1 MAVATVLD
9 KLAGL
14 RRRLTTAVGLPF
26 LRALGVRLEP
36 GVQLHGLPIVSG
48 GKLGLISIGARCSLV
63 SEARSTALGVRSP
76 VILRLLAPEAALS
89 IGDDCGLSGTV
100 ICAAKSVVIG
110 ARCLIGAD
118 VMIFDTDFHNPEP
131 ANRRYSP
138 PDWERISAPVT
149 IGDNVFIGTRS
160 IVMKGVTIGSGSII
174 AAGSVVTRDVPANSV
189 FGGVPARLIESLDLA
204 ELVST
209 R

>member
-1 MAVATVLD
+1 MAVSVL
-9 KLAGL
+9 LNRIAGL

-26 LRALGVRLEP
+26 LRALGVRVGP
-36 GVQLHGLPIVSG
+36 GIQLHGLPIVSG
-48 GKLGLISIGARCSLV
+48 CDLGVISVGARCSLV

-76 VILRLLAPEAALS
+76 VILRLLASGAVLTVGE
-89 IGDDCGLSGTV
+89 DCGLSGTV

-131 ANRRYSP
+131 ANRRYAA

-149 IGDNVFIGTRS
+149 IGDDVFIGTRS
-160 IVMKGVTIGSGSII
+160 TVMKGVTIGSGSII
-174 AAGSVVTRDVPANSV
+174 AAGSVVTRDIPENSV
-189 FGGVPARLIESLDLA
+189 AAGVPA
-204 ELVST
+204 LVLRS
-209 R
+209 